1 MILPVLKGDK
11 LMLGGSDIGVDLG
24 TANVLVY
31 VKGKGIVLQEPSVVA
46 VEKNSG
52 RVIAVGSEARRMLGR
67 TPGNIVA
74 IRPLR
79 DGVIADYAVTEKM
92 LRYFIGKADGGQKL
106 LFRPR
111 LMVCIPSAVTG
122 VEVRAV
128 RQAAIQ
134 AGAKTAHLIEEPFAA
149 ALGAGL
155 DVFQP
160 NGSMV
165 VDIGG
170 GTTDIAVISLGGI
183 VCSNSLRVGGDKLDE
198 AIVKYI
204 RKEYSLVIGERT
216 AEELKI
222 GIGSA
227 FPAGTEELSME
238 IKGRD
243 MVSGLPKAVTVKRR
257 QVHEAIREPLDLVVG
272 AVKEVLERTSP
283 ELAADIINKGIMMT
297 GGGVLL
303 HGIDQLI
310 SKETG
315 LPVCIADEPLSC
327 VARGT
332 GRALTMIGNLPRV

>member
-1 MILPVLKGDK
+1 
-11 LMLGGSDIGVDLG
+11 MLGGSDIGLDLG
-24 TANVLVY
+24 TANVLVF
-31 VKGKGIVLQEPSVVA
+31 VRGKGVVLQEPSVVA
-46 VEKNSG
+46 VERGSG

-79 DGVIADYAVTEKM
+79 DGVIADYSVTEKM

-111 LMVCIPSAVTG
+111 VMVCIPSAVTG
-122 VEVRAV
+122 VELRAV

-160 NGSMV
+160 SGSMV

-183 VCSNSLRVGGDKLDE
+183 VCSNSLRIGGDKLDE

-227 FPAGTEELSME
+227 FPDGTEDQSME
-238 IKGRD
+238 VKGRD
-243 MVSGLPKAVTVKRR
+243 MVSGLPKAIVVNRSH
-257 QVHEAIREPLDLVVG
+257 VYEAIKEPLDLVVG

-283 ELAADIINKGIMMT
+283 ELAADVISKGIIMT
-297 GGGVLL
+297 GGTVLL
-303 HGIDQLI
+303 HGIDQLL

-315 LPVCIADEPLSC
+315 LPVIIAEDPLSC

-332 GRALTMIGNLPRV
+332 GKALSMIGNLPRI

>member
-1 MILPVLKGDK
+1 
-11 LMLGGSDIGVDLG
+11 MLGGSDIGLDLG
-24 TANVLVY
+24 TANVLVF
-31 VKGKGIVLQEPSVVA
+31 VRGKGVVLQEPSVVA
-46 VEKNSG
+46 VERGSG

-79 DGVIADYAVTEKM
+79 DGVIADYSVTEKM

-111 LMVCIPSAVTG
+111 VMVCIPSAVTG
-122 VEVRAV
+122 VELRAV

-160 NGSMV
+160 SGSMV

-183 VCSNSLRVGGDKLDE
+183 VCSNSLRIGGDKLDE
-198 AIVKYI
+198 AIAKYI

-227 FPAGTEELSME
+227 FPDSTEDQSME
-238 IKGRD
+238 VKGRD
-243 MVSGLPKAVTVKRR
+243 MVSGLPKAIVVNRSH
-257 QVHEAIREPLDLVVG
+257 VYEAIKEPLDLVVG

-283 ELAADIINKGIMMT
+283 ELAADVISKGIIMT
-297 GGGVLL
+297 GGTVLL
-303 HGIDQLI
+303 HGIDQLL

-315 LPVCIADEPLSC
+315 LPVIIAEDPLSC
-327 VARGT
+327 VAKGT
-332 GRALTMIGNLPRV
+332 GKALSMIGNLPRI